1 MGDFYFANVG
11 IAIRGGFANN
21 TTRFGSSTTT
31 GSARTSRTTSRSA
44 TTQPG
49 EGGMRATGAGA
60 RRALPPCHD
69 RAVRAYGND
78 MSAATGRS
86 TVPFVHAALAGAV
99 VAAALSG
106 GGCSSE
112 ASSTSPLDA
121 GTVDAAPSA
130 CDPTRAAP
138 ADVAPFEIGNAL
150 PEVSFTALDASGSRA
165 DFSLHSRFAPC
176 REEPQFLVLR
186 IGATWCE
193 PCRVLAKT
201 TAKWRPEA
209 LRGSVEVVDV
219 LLADNEQQV
228 PSLADLAAWRAGSD
242 ADLVASTAE
251 RRWFGLD
258 TAPNH
263 MPYSIVIDRRSM
275 HALLLGHGWGWQEYP
290 QRIGAL
296 FARYKRPNPWGTFV
310 PPPLKDG
317 LFDESEW
324 EVIQGM
330 ALQGEPPADPTNRVF
345 TSAPA
350 AALGRRVFF
359 DGGFSANGGI
369 ACAKC
374 HDPAKNF
381 GDDVPQS
388 VGLARVD
395 RHSPNIALAAF
406 ARAQFWD
413 GRADSLWMQALGPFE
428 NPKEMGFT
436 RGGVVRRIAASYR
449 AEYEA
454 LFGALP
460 AIATSARLDGLTPS
474 DAGWSALSATEQ
486 DDVNRVY
493 ANVGKA
499 IAAYERT
506 LRVKESR
513 FDRYA
518 RGDLA
523 ALTEPERKGLKN
535 YLHGGCAQCHAGPRL
550 TDGAFHVLRFPTG
563 RRDGVAD
570 RGRITG
576 LTLLELSEFNAA
588 GAYSDAPVPLAL
600 PAKRD
605 VLVGAFKTPTLR
617 GIASRGHFGHGGTVA
632 TLEDLVKHYGERG
645 LADTD
650 PKAAGTVPEWVPK
663 FDTTMQRDLLPF
675 LRVLTGD
682 AVDPAAASAP

>member
-1 MGDFYFANVG
+1 MGP
-11 IAIRGGFANN
+11 GFVC
-21 TTRFGSSTTT
+21 TPSS
-31 GSARTSRTTSRSA
+31 
-44 TTQPG
+44 
-49 EGGMRATGAGA
+49 RA
-60 RRALPPCHD
+60 
-69 RAVRAYGND
+69 
-78 MSAATGRS
+78 SAAL
-86 TVPFVHAALAGAV
+86 VALLATA
-99 VAAALSG
+99 VAA
-106 GGCSSE
+106 GCSS
-112 ASSTSPLDA
+112 STSAEPSVDA
-121 GTVDAAPSA
+121 GMVDAGPAV
-130 CDPTRAAP
+130 CDPTRTAP
-138 ADVAPFEIGNAL
+138 ADVGPFEIGTAL
-150 PEVSFTALDASGSRA
+150 PEVSFTAIDASGARA
-165 DFSLHSRFAPC
+165 DFSLHSRFTPC
-176 REEPQFLVLR
+176 REEPAFLVLR

-193 PCRVLAKT
+193 PCRVLAKST
-201 TAKWRPEA
+201 GKWRPEA

-219 LLADNEQQV
+219 LLADREQQV
-228 PSLADLAAWRAGSD
+228 PSVADLTAWRANSD
-242 ADLVASTAE
+242 ADLVASTSE

-296 FARYKRPNPWGTFV
+296 FARFKKPNPWATFV
-310 PPPLKDG
+310 PPPLRDG

-324 EVIQGM
+324 EVIEGM
-330 ALQGEPPADPTNRVF
+330 AWRGEPPTDPTNRVF
-345 TSAPA
+345 GSAPA

-359 DGGFSANGGI
+359 DPGFSTTGGI

-388 VGLARVD
+388 VGLARLD

-436 RGGVVRRIAASYR
+436 RGGVVRRIAANYGP
-449 AEYEA
+449 EYEA
-454 LFGALP
+454 IFGGLP
-460 AIATSARLDGLTPS
+460 AIASNPRVEGLTPS
-474 DAGWSALSATEQ
+474 AAGWSGLSASEQ

-499 IAAYERT
+499 IAAYERK
-506 LRVKESR
+506 LHVKENR

-518 RGDLA
+518 RGDLG
-523 ALTEPERKGLKN
+523 ALTEPERKGLKM
-535 YLHGGCAQCHAGPRL
+535 YLHAGCAECHAGPRM
-550 TDGAFHVLRFPTG
+550 TDDAFHVLRFATG
-563 RRDGVAD
+563 RQDGVAD

-588 GAYSDAPVPLAL
+588 GAYSDAPMPLAL

-663 FDTTMQRDLLPF
+663 FDTTMQRDLVPF
-675 LRVLTGD
+675 LRVLTGE
-682 AVDPAAASAP
+682 AVDPLATP